1 MTAVDRLLEKLQTMS
16 DPITLALVVILD
28 ASYFSDNSKNSV
40 LLSEVYRDSNL
51 SVKFPYLKESS
62 KIPRER
68 SYGEIFPS
76 CS

>member
-1 MTAVDRLLEKLQTMS
+1 MS

-68 SYGEIFPS
+68 SYGEYFPS